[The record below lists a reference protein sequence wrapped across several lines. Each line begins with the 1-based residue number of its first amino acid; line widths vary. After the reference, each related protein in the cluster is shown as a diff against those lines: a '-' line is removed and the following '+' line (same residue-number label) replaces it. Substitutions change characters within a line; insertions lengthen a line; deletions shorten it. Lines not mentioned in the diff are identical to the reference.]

1 MRSRSWQCLRLE
13 VAPAVV
19 LVAVVASDCAAA
31 PSRDA
36 DVLARC
42 AAIPATRYVTGLIG
56 NPDGMQTYYER
67 SRCLQE
73 AAVALRAPALCNG
86 VRARHS
92 WFFDGSAFSP
102 EACRRLVARQVRHDV
117 AATVKLQPPQ
127 RLQSIAVAR
136 DGNGRDFDVLVR
148 TTGGDGIGM
157 RLRLSLV
164 TATGTESVAY
174 DGMQPMGSTP
184 EALRVLL
191 RDAAVARALAA
202 QPPGMPLRL
211 RARLEKT
218 MTSDSER
225 AVYSHA
231 PHWPRVS
238 TSETIF
244 DPSRLSWHPDP
255 AG

>member
-1 MRSRSWQCLRLE
+1 MRSRAAQCLRFAF
-13 VAPAVV
+13 APAWV
-19 LVAVVASDCAAA
+19 LVAMVAGDCAAA
-31 PSRDA
+31 PSRAA

-73 AAVALRAPALCNG
+73 AAVTLRAPALCSG
-86 VRARHS
+86 VRERHS
-92 WFFDGSAFSP
+92 WFFNGSAFSP
-102 EACRRLVARQVRHDV
+102 AACRSLVARQVRTDV
-117 AATVKLQPPQ
+117 VATAKLQPPQ

-136 DGNGRDFDVLVR
+136 DGNGRDFDVSVH

-157 RLRLSLV
+157 RLRLFLIN
-164 TATGTESVAY
+164 ADGTESLAY
-174 DGMQPMGSTP
+174 DQVQAMGSSP
-184 EALRVLL
+184 EALALL
-191 RDAAVARALAA
+191 LPQADVARALVA
-202 QPPGMPLRL
+202 QTSGAPLRL

-231 PHWPRVS
+231 PGWPRLS
-238 TSETIF
+238 TAETAF
-244 DPSRLSWHPDP
+244 DPSRLTWHPEP
-255 AG
+255 AR